1 VGSFFQR
8 KNNFLPNPLSECP
21 IHTFSQF
28 ETCVLAWAKE
38 DIAGGAEHRTNTKWI
53 TCISGNVVGFENE
66 KEKECR
72 TTGKKQQRDE

>member
-8 KNNFLPNPLSECP
+8 KNNFLPNPLSE
-21 IHTFSQF
+21 H
-28 ETCVLAWAKE
+28 LAWAKE